1 MIKVRLRMQTDEL
14 LYIIT
19 TKAQRAHTYS
29 QIYGLFFFKIEN
41 IYGVKIKHILS
52 PKRKSISKTN
62 LIFLYLQLVKCL
74 QFKIIEI

>member
-1 MIKVRLRMQTDEL
+1 MQTDEL

-29 QIYGLFFFKIEN
+29 QIYGFFFLIEN

>member
-1 MIKVRLRMQTDEL
+1 MQTDEL

-29 QIYGLFFFKIEN
+29 QIYGFFFFFEN
-41 IYGVKIKHILS
+41 IYGVKIRHILS
-52 PKRKSISKTN
+52 PKRKSLSKTN